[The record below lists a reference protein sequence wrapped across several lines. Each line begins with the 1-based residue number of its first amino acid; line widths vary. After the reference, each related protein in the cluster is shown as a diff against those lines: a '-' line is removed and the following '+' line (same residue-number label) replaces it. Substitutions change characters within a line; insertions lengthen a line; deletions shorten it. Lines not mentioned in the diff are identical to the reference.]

1 MLGRREAVRLGL
13 SITGLLGILL
23 VAKRRGWVTAIRPI
37 LDNLIEEAG
46 FRLRDSLYTEVLAA
60 AGE

>member
-1 MLGRREAVRLGL
+1 M
-13 SITGLLGILL
+13 GILL

-46 FRLRDSLYTEVLAA
+46 FRLRDSLYAEALAA